1 MPICEVDGVALSY
14 EIAGPQGRPEAAP
27 ALTFAHGYAFDRG
40 CWRPQMAAFR
50 DRHRVL
56 SFDFRGHGESG
67 LGTADYRMEDLAADV
82 VGLLDANGIERTHYV
97 GTSLGGM
104 VGFALALGHADRL
117 ASLTLVATQGT
128 MPEGGKQFI
137 RDNVAAMQAAGGD
150 TLGDRAGVMTER
162 YFAADFKAEN
172 PMEFERLQ
180 GIVAGHSVA
189 GFAKSSAAIVAMD
202 FDDRLREIDLP
213 TLVVAG
219 ELDVPTPPRRMEVYR
234 DRIPGARMAVIPGAG
249 HVPNAERPDAFNAV
263 LADFLA
269 ENSG

>member
-40 CWRPQMAAFR
+40 CWRPQVAAFR
-50 DRHRVL
+50 DHHRVL

-67 LGTADYRMEDLAADV
+67 LGAADYRMEDLAADV

-97 GTSLGGM
+97 GASLGGM

-117 ASLTLVATQGT
+117 ASLTLMATQGV
-128 MPEGGKQFI
+128 MPDSGKQFI
-137 RDNVAAMQAAGGD
+137 RDNVKAMQAAGEVI
-150 TLGDRAGVMTER
+150 GDRARVMTER
-162 YFAADFKAEN
+162 YFAPEFKAEN
-172 PMEFERLQ
+172 PAEFERLQ

-202 FDDRLREIDLP
+202 FDDRLEEIHVP

-219 ELDVPTPPRRMEVYR
+219 EFDVPTPPGRMEVYR
-234 DRIPGARMAVIPGAG
+234 DRIPGARMAVIAGAG
-249 HVPNAERPDAFNAV
+249 HVPNAERPHAFNAV
-263 LADFLA
+263 LADFFDQR
-269 ENSG
+269 